1 MQTHHLQE
9 LAALEDE
16 YWWHL
21 AKRQLITEV
30 LARFAPP
37 PGLLVEG
44 GIGSSRN
51 LVEFARLGYDVAG
64 FDVIP
69 EAVELGR
76 EKGLS
81 RVAVHDLE
89 LPWPVEPQSL
99 RAVVLLDVI
108 EHVADPV
115 KVLTHAKSALR
126 PDGAAIITV
135 PSYQWLFSKW
145 DQLLGHYR
153 RYSARMLKDQAAA
166 AGFRLVWVTHWNSF
180 TFPAA
185 VAARC
190 WEKLR
195 PTRQTA
201 DFPRVS
207 PRVNNLLLRA
217 ASVERRLLMTV
228 GVPFGLSIVGVLK
241 HVDAA

>member
-1 MQTHHLQE
+1 MQPQHLQE
-9 LAALEDE
+9 LAELEDG
-16 YWWHL
+16 YWWHV
-21 AKRQLITEV
+21 AKRQLITSV
-30 LARFAPP
+30 LSRFAPP

-51 LVEFARLGYDVAG
+51 LLEFSRLGYDVTG
-64 FDVIP
+64 FDVML

-76 EKGLS
+76 EKGLP

-89 LPWPVEPQSL
+89 QPWPVEPRSL

-108 EHVADPV
+108 EHVARPV
-115 KVLTHAKSALR
+115 EVLSHVKTALR

-135 PSYQWLFSKW
+135 PSYQWLFSEW
-145 DQLLGHYR
+145 DRLLGHYR
-153 RYSARMLKDQAAA
+153 RYSPAMLKEQASA
-166 AGFRLVWVTHWNSF
+166 AGLRLEWVTHWNSF

-185 VAARC
+185 VATRC

-195 PTRQTA
+195 PARQKA

-207 PRVNNLLLRA
+207 PCVNGLLLRA
-217 ASVERRLLMTV
+217 ASMERRLLLRL